1 MRRGF
6 HRTTSSYSSF
16 NRLRPGCGVLTMSTS
31 AHLTNRSRTGRAL
44 GDFISSVMPRL
55 LRLARCQGY
64 GSAACGCGA
73 IWWPCLQR
81 SPLGGSTL
89 MTSAPKSPRITAAL
103 GPAMKLARSTTLS
116 PEKMLSLAISYSA
129 QSPRA
134 AGCLPPVEL
143 GRASFEEGL
152 GALLLV
158 LGRRTQAEVGRLEQH
173 PFVLAGFQAPV
184 RRLEGELDRDRC
196 VGSDLLQDGFRPRNE
211 IRRRND
217 LVDQPD
223 APCLPRVDHL
233 PGQNELQRST
243 LADQPREP
251 LRSASTGK
259 QTQLDLRLTERRV
272 LDGDPECA
280 CHRSLAA
287 AAQRKTVDGR
297 DHRLSQVF
305 DEVENVLAESARPR
319 CLESRERRKLGDV
332 GARDERLVA
341 GAREDRATDG
351 DVVAYIL
358 ERRAQILPCRRVQ
371 RIERFRAIDRH
382 VRDAVTLF
390 VQNVL
395 ELQSGR

>member
-6 HRTTSSYSSF
+6 HCTTSSYSSF
-16 NRLRPGCGVLTMSTS
+16 NRLRAGCGVLTISTS
-31 AHLTNRSRTGRAL
+31 AHLTSRSRTGRAL

-64 GSAACGCGA
+64 GSAACGCGG

-103 GPAMKLARSTTLS
+103 GPAIKLARSTTLS

-134 AGCLPPVEL
+134 AGWSPPAKL

-184 RRLEGELDRDRC
+184 RRLEREPDRDRC
-196 VGSDLLQDGFRPRNE
+196 VGGDLLQDGFRPRNE

-223 APCLPRVDHL
+223 APCLPRGDHL
-233 PGQNELQRST
+233 SRQNELQRPT
-243 LADQPREP
+243 LADQPRQP

-259 QTQLDLRLTERRV
+259 QTQLDLRLTERRA
-272 LDGDPECA
+272 LDGDPERA

-287 AAQRKTVDGR
+287 SAQRKPIDGR
-297 DHRLSQVF
+297 DYRLSEVF
-305 DEVENVLAESARPR
+305 DEVESALAETASPR
-319 CLESRERRKLGDV
+319 SLERRERRKLGAV
-332 GARDERLVA
+332 RA
-341 GAREDRATDG
+341 GAH
-351 DVVAYIL
+351 IL
-358 ERRAQILPCRRVQ
+358 ERGAQILPCRCVQ
-371 RIERFRAIDRH
+371 PIECFRSIDRH

-390 VQNVL
+390 VQDVL
-395 ELQSGR
+395 ELQRRC